1 VTVHDVTR
9 SHPTTPQ
16 DKSRELQRRLYVAA
30 KRSRNRRFHAL
41 YDRMVRP
48 DVLRRAWKEVRRNG
62 GEAGVDG
69 QSIEDVEREGVERFL
84 VQIER
89 TLKEGKYRPQPVR
102 RVYIPKAGGGQRPL
116 GIPTVRDR
124 VVQQACKMVIEPIF
138 EAGFQD
144 NSYGFRPKRSAH
156 QAVRLVKEALVRN
169 WWVVDADIQ
178 SYFDTMDHE
187 LLMHLVGRRI
197 SDRRMLK
204 IVRQWL
210 KAGVFEDGSI
220 RTTDKGSPQ
229 GGVISPLLAN
239 IYLHVFDMI
248 WSENHSQLGKLVRYA
263 DDFVIICGGRCR
275 AQSSLKA
282 VREIMSRLRLTLH
295 PSKTRIVDMGREGFD
310 FLGFHYHKLK
320 SKKTGR
326 IVPYIWPSSKAMKM
340 VREKIHVITE
350 RRNLRNPFSEVIK
363 YLNMVIRGWR
373 NYFHIG
379 NSTQRLQQLDRYV
392 HFRLKQWV
400 CSLKGSRGKNDSKAF
415 GFLLSRSGL
424 EYFYQSGLCG
434 SRP

>member
-1 VTVHDVTR
+1 VHDVTR

-62 GEAGVDG
+62 GDAGVDG
-69 QSIEDVEREGVERFL
+69 QTIEDVEREGVDRLL

-89 TLKEGKYRPQPVR
+89 TLKAGRYRPQPVR

-124 VVQQACKMVIEPIF
+124 VVQQACKLVIEPIF

-156 QAVRLVKEALVRN
+156 QAVRLVKEELVRN
-169 WWVVDADIQ
+169 WWVVDADIK
-178 SYFDTMDHE
+178 SYFDTMDHK
-187 LLMHLVGRRI
+187 LLMHLIGRRI

-248 WSENHSQLGKLVRYA
+248 WSEGHSQLGKLVRYA
-263 DDFVIICGGRCR
+263 DDFVIICGSSDK
-275 AQSSLKA
+275 AQASLKA
-282 VREIMSRLRLTLH
+282 VLDIMGRLRLTLH
-295 PSKTRIVDMGREGFD
+295 PNKTRIVDMGREGFD

-326 IVPYIWPSSKAMKM
+326 VVPYIWPSPKAMQV
-340 VREKIHVITE
+340 VRGKIHVITE
-350 RRNLRNPFSEVIK
+350 RRNLRNPLSEVVK

-373 NYFHIG
+373 NYFYIG

-392 HFRLKQWV
+392 RFRLKQWV
-400 CSLKGSRGKNDSKAF
+400 CSLMGSRGKYDSKAF
-415 GFLLSRSGL
+415 GLLLSRNGL